1 MDDHRGLCRPRT
13 EVAQS
18 RGTYTAQI
26 CHHIYRKG
34 SKCKG
39 FTKSL
44 NFWRPM
50 KKITVHGYRHC
61 IIGVACSSPWFQAQ
75 GLVQLTLSSPPD
87 PEPHT
92 QLGKVSV
99 TRAASLCP
107 EITPSPPHVHPAQ
120 TRDLPGPGSVS
131 HQDTSQGF
139 IHDGDAGR
147 RLCAYT
153 HRVYVHPSIHVHIQ
167 AQLFYVDMHLTCTSL
182 QSFTSQT

>member
-99 TRAASLCP
+99 TRGCIIVSRDHPITPSRAPSPDTRPARARLCEPSGHIAGVHTRWGRWQASLC
-107 EITPSPPHVHPAQ
+107 
-120 TRDLPGPGSVS
+120 
-131 HQDTSQGF
+131 
-139 IHDGDAGR
+139 IHTQSI
-147 RLCAYT
+147 CT
-153 HRVYVHPSIHVHIQ
+153 SIH
-167 AQLFYVDMHLTCTSL
+167 TCTH
-182 QSFTSQT
+182 TSSALLR